1 MNQTKRNTG
10 RQLQLIGGA
19 LLLAGSLSAA
29 AQTATPP
36 AAPATPATPTGGPPN
51 AAKQAIDN
59 RKAIFTLIGSN
70 FRPLGEVLQ
79 GKSPYDAAEAQK
91 RAARLQF
98 LAGLLDEA
106 FPDISSS
113 GDTRAKPEIWSNRAD
128 FNAKLKDFQD
138 HIAVLT
144 QVASRD
150 GSTADQFKAAAGAV
164 GQDCKGCHDTYRTK

>member
-1 MNQTKRNTG
+1 MNQAKRNTG
-10 RQLQLIGGA
+10 RHIQLIGGA
-19 LLLAGSLSAA
+19 LLLGLAGGVTAM
-29 AQTATPP
+29 AQTA
-36 AAPATPATPTGGPPN
+36 APAGGPPTP
-51 AAKQAIDN
+51 AKQAIDY
-59 RKAIFTLIGSN
+59 RKAVFTLIGGN

-128 FNAKLKDFQD
+128 FNSKLKDFQD

-144 QVASRD
+144 QVASRE

-164 GQDCKGCHDTYRTK
+164 GQDCKGCHESYRTK